1 MATCR
6 FASVEGEELTS
17 LFENEDAKNTKRTT
31 MTAVKLFREYLT
43 SKNFPAEFE
52 NFDPEELDAKLAS
65 FYVEMRNKD
74 GQLYKKSTMASY
86 RSGLQ
91 RYLRNKRDDEID
103 IKSKTIFNK
112 SSKAYKCMGK
122 ELKRQGLAAV
132 HHHPLSVTLTYQ
144 NCTSTS

>member
-1 MATCR
+1 M
-6 FASVEGEELTS
+6 EGEELTS

-74 GQLYKKSTMASY
+74 GQLYKKSIMASY

-91 RYLRNKRDDEID
+91 RYLRNKSDDEID
-103 IKSKTIFNK
+103 IMSKTIFNK
-112 SSKAYKCMGK
+112 SSKAYKCMRK